1 MGLIDFKFL
10 ILLCL
15 AIVIYFLYKE
25 LDLHRKRLTFC
36 EEKIKELEHLPDNS
50 INNTQLFNNL
60 SNNFIENSNSL
71 NDENKNL
78 SILLPIKTLNQTVKH
93 ITETSME
100 DSSSLEISENKNLN
114 LKNNSESKIESDTK
128 HLEIYSNDN
137 DNNLETTISDSL
149 MIPKTENLTAS
160 LKITNN
166 TEISESEQKI
176 VISESEQKI
185 VISESEQKIVNNNN
199 EINDLNILSKMKL
212 IELQNIAK
220 NKNLCLDKKVNGHQ
234 KKKTKLE
241 LIDELSKI

>member
-60 SNNFIENSNSL
+60 SNNFIQNSNSL

-100 DSSSLEISENKNLN
+100 ESSSLEISENKNLN

-149 MIPKTENLTAS
+149 MISKTENLTAS

-176 VISESEQKI
+176 VISDSEQKI
-185 VISESEQKIVNNNN
+185 VSSNN

>member
-128 HLEIYSNDN
+128 NLEIYSNDN

-166 TEISESEQKI
+166 TE
-176 VISESEQKI
+176 ISESEQKI

>member
-60 SNNFIENSNSL
+60 SNNFIQNSNSL

-78 SILLPIKTLNQTVKH
+78 SILLPIKTLNQTVNH

-100 DSSSLEISENKNLN
+100 ESSSLEISENKNLN

-185 VISESEQKIVNNNN
+185 VNNNN

>member
-100 DSSSLEISENKNLN
+100 ESSSLEISENKNLN

-185 VISESEQKIVNNNN
+185 VNNNN

>member
-60 SNNFIENSNSL
+60 SNNFIQNSNSL

-100 DSSSLEISENKNLN
+100 ESSSLEISENKNLN

-185 VISESEQKIVNNNN
+185 VNNNN